1 MVRVK
6 RRLQWSGL
14 LALFLAISVPIP
26 SALGTPQSTASR
38 FGQSAS
44 QLLRNEFSQNDIS
57 YLLLDAG
64 TGAILASNW
73 KDVQT
78 PIPLGSLVK
87 PFTALA
93 FGERHA
99 LRFPRHFCAGSSA
112 GCWLPRGHGEMD
124 LTHAIAYSCNSY
136 FLFLTESMTSAD
148 LAPIASEFGF
158 EPPPPDISS
167 PGLAGLGDA
176 WRVSPSRVAYA
187 YLELV
192 RRRDQPGVAPVIEGM
207 RESALVGT
215 GAEVDRSLARTN
227 ALVKTGT
234 AVCTHRHRAPGDGFV
249 VALSP
254 SDNPKILLMVRV
266 HGVPGAKAA
275 KVAGAMLHRIE
286 E

>member
-1 MVRVK
+1 MVGVK
-6 RRLQWSGL
+6 RLLQWPGF

-26 SALGTPQSTASR
+26 SAQSAPPSAQSR
-38 FGQSAS
+38 FGQSTS
-44 QLLRNEFSQNDIS
+44 QLLRNEFSQSDIS
-57 YLLLDAG
+57 YLLLDAS
-64 TGAILASNW
+64 TGAVLASNW
-73 KDVQT
+73 KDLQA

-93 FGERHA
+93 FAERHA

-124 LTHAIAYSCNSY
+124 LTHAIAFSCNSY
-136 FLFLTESMTSAD
+136 FRFLTQSMTSAD

-158 EPPPPDISS
+158 EPPPADTSGPA
-167 PGLAGLGDA
+167 LAGLGDS
-176 WRVSPSRVAYA
+176 WRVSPSKLAQA
-187 YLELV
+187 YLELA
-192 RRRDQPGVAPVIEGM
+192 RRRDQPGVQLLLEGM
-207 RESALVGT
+207 MESALIGT

-234 AVCTHRHRAPGDGFV
+234 AACTHRHRAPGDGFV
-249 VALSP
+249 VAMSP

-275 KVAGAMLHRIE
+275 KVAGAMLHRLE

>member
-1 MVRVK
+1 MK

-57 YLLLDAG
+57 YLLLDSG

>member
-1 MVRVK
+1 MK

-26 SALGTPQSTASR
+26 SALGAPQSTASR

-44 QLLRNEFSQNDIS
+44 QLLGNEFSQNDIS
-57 YLLLDAG
+57 YLLLDAN

-73 KDVQT
+73 KDLQA

-99 LRFPRHFCAGSSA
+99 LRFPRHFCAGSSG

-136 FLFLTESMTSAD
+136 FRFLTQSMTSAD

-158 EPPPPDISS
+158 EPPPADISS
-167 PGLAGLGDA
+167 PALAGLGDS

-192 RRRDQPGVAPVIEGM
+192 RRRDQPGVAPLIEGM

-215 GAEVDRSLARTN
+215 GAAVDRSLARTN

-234 AVCTHRHRAPGDGFV
+234 AACTHRPRAPGDGFV
-249 VALSP
+249 VAMSP
-254 SDNPKILLMVRV
+254 ADHPKILLMVRV
-266 HGVPGAKAA
+266 HGVPGARAA
-275 KVAGAMLHRIE
+275 KVAGAMLHRLE